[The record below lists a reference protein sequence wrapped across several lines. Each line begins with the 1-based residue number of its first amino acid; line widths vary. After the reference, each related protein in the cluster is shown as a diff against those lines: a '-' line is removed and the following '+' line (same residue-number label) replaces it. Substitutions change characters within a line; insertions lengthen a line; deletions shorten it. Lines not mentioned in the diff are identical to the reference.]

1 MALRQRWARLVR
13 RAACAAA
20 GIAVL
25 AGAAA
30 SAQEA
35 KGLPSNYVCSGNEPS
50 WKLEIA
56 GNSATWS
63 APGTAGAEERRYK
76 GELASQPRA
85 TTPFVVFRG
94 RLDAGLREVVAMIS
108 QEACADT
115 MSTEGPTKGLFGFSA
130 RVSLPQGEVRT
141 GCCQPSGPDAGYVPP
156 AAAPAPIGRLTGT
169 VSYRA
174 RIALPPDAV
183 LKVALVEATRADAE
197 AVPISEVSLA
207 RPGQVPIAFEL
218 PYPTARINAKR
229 TYLVRATIE
238 QGGEAKWS
246 STRRYPVITNDQPTK
261 VDIVVDA
268 VKTTP

>member
-1 MALRQRWARLVR
+1 MASRQRWARLVR

-20 GIAVL
+20 GGAVL
-25 AGAAA
+25 AGAAV

-35 KGLPSNYVCSGNEPS
+35 KGLPSNYVCSGNEPA

-56 GNSATWS
+56 GNGATWS
-63 APGTAGAEERRYK
+63 APGASGAEERRYK
-76 GELASQPRA
+76 GEQASQPKA
-85 TTPFVVFRG
+85 ATPFVVFRG
-94 RLDAGLREVVAMIS
+94 RLDAGLREIVAMVS
-108 QEACADT
+108 QEACKDT
-115 MSTEGPTKGLFGFSA
+115 MSTEGPTKGLSGFSA

-156 AAAPAPIGRLTGT
+156 AAAPTPIARLTGT

-174 RIALPPDAV
+174 KIALPPDAV

-197 AVPISEVSLA
+197 AMPISEVSLA

-229 TYLVRATIE
+229 TYVVRATIE

-261 VDIVVDA
+261 LDIVVEA
-268 VKTTP
+268 VKPAP